1 MKIKKILIAV
11 LIIIVLIVLFI
22 FGIKYINNKS
32 FNEEYLSKV
41 VFSEE
46 LYTDDN
52 IRTEDSK
59 KMNDQKIVKL
69 SGDEIAVTYKYTR
82 GDKVV
87 YNDEN
92 GVEYI
97 FTNDKLTGFFKSLPS
112 STDKNITK
120 EEAEKIAYNFIAENV
135 ENLEGYELSS
145 YNYRYGEHNFIY
157 TKKYLDYKLNNSI
170 SINVFDT
177 GEITTYQN
185 NYNEKYEG
193 LNNINIDKEKI
204 EKALKI
210 KVAEKL
216 NVNIDDCIIEDG
228 SISIINDKLVYL
240 TSYNIK
246 GEIIHAY
253 DIIAFCSG
261 FFIGQAQNTRK
272 DLVINTSRRYTS

>member
-22 FGIKYINNKS
+22 FGIKYIDNKS

-46 LYTDDN
+46 MYTDDYS
-52 IRTEDSK
+52 RREDTEK
-59 KMNDQKIVKL
+59 LNDQKIVKL

-135 ENLEGYELSS
+135 ENLDGYELSS

-157 TKKYLDYKLNNSI
+157 TQKYLDYKLNNSI

-185 NYNEKYEG
+185 NYNEKYEE

-216 NVNIDDCIIEDG
+216 NGNIDDCTIEEG
-228 SISIINDKLVYL
+228 SISIINDRLVYL
-240 TSYNIK
+240 TSYNINE
-246 GEIIHAY
+246 EIMHSHG
-253 DIIAFCSG
+253 IIAFYLE
-261 FFIGQAQNTRK
+261 
-272 DLVINTSRRYTS
+272 D